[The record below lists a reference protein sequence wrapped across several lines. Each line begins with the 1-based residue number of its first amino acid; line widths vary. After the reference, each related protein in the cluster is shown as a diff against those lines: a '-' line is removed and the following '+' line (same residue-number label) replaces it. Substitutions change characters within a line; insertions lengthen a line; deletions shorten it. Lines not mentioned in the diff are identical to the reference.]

1 MISRAREGLNGTP
14 RQWGSNRREQIK
26 VRANHRKEQIMVS
39 ERKSKARRLAH
50 TLMACLAVA
59 AAGCAPQGETPTE
72 TRTAAT
78 PPSMAMT
85 TEIPANVLTP
95 DHTETRLGTL
105 EFVDGFPSEDTAQKV
120 WDHLDFSR
128 AVEVMIMTTPAASLS
143 GFRKGIRQWGPDN
156 ETMIYWHGRLD
167 SKGLLLT
174 GNTTVVYAF
183 MWVDVKDG
191 PMVIETP
198 PNVLG
203 IIDDAWFHYV
213 TDFGNAGED
222 RGQGGKYLLV
232 PPDYEG
238 DIPDGY
244 LVRRSN
250 TYGHWLV
257 MRGFMQNFEADPVV
271 QNMKDH
277 FRLYPLGSAAR
288 EVNWVNVSMEAFN
301 TLHAQDITFF
311 EEVNE
316 VVQEE
321 PNAAHNPEILGLL
334 ASIGIE
340 KGKPFAPDERM
351 QGILAEAA
359 AVGTAAQRTILFRN
373 RNENVVLW
381 PGSKSWEIGFA
392 GGSHEFLNDGV
403 SLINERTRFH
413 FYATGITPAMVNPPV
428 GAGSTYVIG
437 LRDSEGRMLD
447 GGKTYRIHVPPNV
460 PAARFWEITV
470 YDNQTRSFLQTD
482 NPHPGVPSIDP
493 SAIQN
498 ADGSYD
504 VYIGPER
511 PDGDVNWIQTIPG
524 KGWNLLWRIYGP
536 EQAWYDKAWRPSE
549 IEMIE
554 GGSQ

>member
-1 MISRAREGLNGTP
+1 MNTKRL
-14 RQWGSNRREQIK
+14 
-26 VRANHRKEQIMVS
+26 VS
-39 ERKSKARRLAH
+39 FFG
-50 TLMACLAVA
+50 A
-59 AAGCAPQGETPTE
+59 AAMVFSTLPAVSMSQ
-72 TRTAAT
+72 AT
-78 PPSMAMT
+78 SQMKMT
-85 TEIPANVLTP
+85 TEIPANVVTP
-95 DHTETRLGTL
+95 DKMETRLGTL
-105 EFVDGFPSEDTAQKV
+105 EFVDGVPTEATSQKV

-128 AVEVMIMTTPAASLS
+128 AVEAMIMTTPAASLS

-174 GNTTVVYAF
+174 GNTTVVYTF
-183 MWVDVKDG
+183 MWVDVKDS

-222 RGQGGKYLLV
+222 GGKGGRYLLV
-232 PPDYEG
+232 GPDYEG
-238 DIPDGY
+238 EIPKGY
-244 LVRRSN
+244 LVRKSN

-257 MRGFMQNFEADPVV
+257 MRGFMKNFEADPVV
-271 QNMKDH
+271 KNMKDH
-277 FRLYPLGSAAR
+277 FRLYPLGSEPK
-288 EVNWVNVSMEAFN
+288 EVNWVNVSMKAFN

-321 PNAAHNPEILGLL
+321 PNSAHNPEILGLL

-340 KGKPFAPDERM
+340 KGKPFKPDARM
-351 QGILAEAA
+351 RKILSEAA
-359 AVGTAAQRTILFRN
+359 AVGTAAQRSIIWRN
-373 RNENVVLW
+373 RNDNVVLW

-413 FYATGITPAMVNPPV
+413 FYATGITPAMVKPPV

-437 LRDSEGRMLD
+437 LRDAEGKPLD
-447 GGKTYRIHVPPNV
+447 GSKTYRIHVPPNV
-460 PAARFWEITV
+460 PATRFWEITI

-482 NPHPGVPSIDP
+482 QPHPGVPSIDP
-493 SAIQN
+493 DLVTN
-498 ADGSYD
+498 ADGSVD
-504 VYIGPER
+504 VYIGPKKPE
-511 PDGDVNWIQTIPG
+511 GKVNWIQTLPG

-536 EQAWYDKAWRPSE
+536 EQAWYDQKWRPSE
-549 IEMIE
+549 IEE
-554 GGSQ
+554 VR

>member
-1 MISRAREGLNGTP
+1 MNTKRL
-14 RQWGSNRREQIK
+14 
-26 VRANHRKEQIMVS
+26 VS
-39 ERKSKARRLAH
+39 FFG
-50 TLMACLAVA
+50 A
-59 AAGCAPQGETPTE
+59 AAMVFSTLPAVSMSQ
-72 TRTAAT
+72 AT
-78 PPSMAMT
+78 SQMKMT
-85 TEIPANVLTP
+85 TEIPANVVTP
-95 DHTETRLGTL
+95 DKMETRLGTL
-105 EFVDGFPSEDTAQKV
+105 EFVDGVPTEATSQKV

-128 AVEVMIMTTPAASLS
+128 AVEAMIMTTPAASLS

-174 GNTTVVYAF
+174 GNTTVVYTF
-183 MWVDVKDG
+183 MWVDVKDS

-222 RGQGGKYLLV
+222 RGKGGRYLLV
-232 PPDYEG
+232 GPDYEG
-238 DIPDGY
+238 EIPKGY
-244 LVRRSN
+244 LVRKSN

-257 MRGFMQNFEADPVV
+257 MRGFMKNFEADPVV
-271 QNMKDH
+271 KNMKDH
-277 FRLYPLGSAAR
+277 FRLYPLGSEPK
-288 EVNWVNVSMEAFN
+288 EVNWVNVSMKAFN

-321 PNAAHNPEILGLL
+321 PNSAHNPEILGLL

-340 KGKPFAPDERM
+340 KGKPFKPDARM
-351 QGILAEAA
+351 RKILSEAA
-359 AVGTAAQRTILFRN
+359 AVGTAAQRSIIWRN
-373 RNENVVLW
+373 RNDNVVLW

-413 FYATGITPAMVNPPV
+413 FYATGITPAMVKPPV

-437 LRDSEGRMLD
+437 LRDAEGKPLD
-447 GGKTYRIHVPPNV
+447 GSKTYRIHVPPNV
-460 PAARFWEITV
+460 PATRFWEITI

-482 NPHPGVPSIDP
+482 QPHPGVPSIDP
-493 SAIQN
+493 DLVTN
-498 ADGSYD
+498 ADGSVD
-504 VYIGPER
+504 VYIGPKKPE
-511 PDGDVNWIQTIPG
+511 GKVNWIQTLPG

-536 EQAWYDKAWRPSE
+536 EQAWYDQKWRPGE
-549 IEMIE
+549 IEE
-554 GGSQ
+554 VR